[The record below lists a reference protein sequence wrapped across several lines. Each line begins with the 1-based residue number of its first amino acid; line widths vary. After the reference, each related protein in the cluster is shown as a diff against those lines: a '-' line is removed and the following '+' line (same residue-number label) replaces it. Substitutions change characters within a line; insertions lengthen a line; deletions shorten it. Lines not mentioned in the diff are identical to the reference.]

1 MSMLASSLQRTLR
14 LSPQSG
20 ASYLGFG
27 VALTIGTILLALI
40 GLVWTP
46 YGPSAV
52 DLLHRSTGPSIAH
65 LLGTDEY
72 GRDVLSRIMAGAWR
86 SVTLGFAA
94 MALAVSI
101 GVPLALAGAFW
112 RGWIDGVLMRLIDA
126 LLSIPSLIFALLII
140 VGLGTGHGQ
149 AIVAL
154 GIAAAPR
161 FVRVVRGAAIDAAS
175 QDYVTA
181 ARARGEA
188 ALYIQY
194 FEILPNVW
202 PPIVVEASIFAGFAL
217 MGGAALSYLGLGTQP
232 PSADWG
238 VMVREA
244 QRHLFQSWW
253 PLIAPAATISLAIVG
268 FNLLGEGMRDRLHL
282 GEAHADE

>member
-1 MSMLASSLQRTLR
+1 MSELASPLQK
-14 LSPQSG
+14 SG
-20 ASYLGFG
+20 GHSRPSGVSYLGFG
-27 VALTIGTILLALI
+27 AALTIGTILLALI
-40 GLVWTP
+40 GVVWTP
-46 YGPSAV
+46 YLPSAI
-52 DLLHRSTGPSIAH
+52 DLLHRSTGPSIGH

-112 RGWIDGVLMRLIDA
+112 RGWIDAVLMRLIDA

-140 VGLGTGHGQ
+140 VGLGTGPGQ

-194 FEILPNVW
+194 REILPNVW

-232 PSADWG
+232 PAADWG
-238 VMVREA
+238 VMVRDA

-253 PLIAPAATISLAIVG
+253 PLVAPAATISMAIVG
-268 FNLLGEGMRDRLHL
+268 FNLLGEGLRDRLHL
-282 GEAHADE
+282 GETHADQ

>member
-1 MSMLASSLQRTLR
+1 MSMLASSLQKTLR
-14 LSPQSG
+14 RSPLSG

-27 VALTIGTILLALI
+27 VALTVGTILLALV

-52 DLLHRSTGPSIAH
+52 DLLHRSTGPSIGH

-232 PSADWG
+232 PAADWG

-253 PLIAPAATISLAIVG
+253 PLIAPAATISSAIVG

>member
-1 MSMLASSLQRTLR
+1 MSMLASSLQKNLR
-14 LSPQSG
+14 RSPQSG

-52 DLLHRSTGPSIAH
+52 DLLHRSTGPSIGH

-232 PSADWG
+232 PAADWG